1 MVEEKIE
8 RRKNLRVKFDTSVWI
23 YPIDDVSGMAIFCQ
37 RTRDLSL
44 RGIYCYTDQVL
55 PEGALVEIRLQ
66 LLGISTALSLNI
78 KAHVVRVDSK
88 GMALQFDLIDIDGLF
103 YLKNILYYN
112 SGDPEKIDTEL
123 IG

>member
-1 MVEEKIE
+1 MEQEE

-23 YPIDDVSGMAIFCQ
+23 YPVDDVSGAAIFCQ

-55 PEGALVEIRLQ
+55 PEGTMVEIRLQ
-66 LLGISTALSLNI
+66 LLGTSTALSLNI
-78 KAHVVRVDSK
+78 KAHVVRVDRE
-88 GMALQFDLIDIDGLF
+88 GIALQFDLIDIDGLF

-112 SGDPEKIDTEL
+112 SGNPEKIDAEL